1 MEMIETGLEPMPGV
15 LAFVFAEGEGD
26 GSGFDM
32 GGADDVDLDVD
43 TDVDTDVD
51 ADLDTDVDVDDVD
64 EEQQQGG
71 EKVDGRRVSKEFR
84 EALKAWEATPEGA
97 KFAKQA
103 REDHFRVRELA
114 TLEPGGVTAMRE
126 KYALLES
133 VGGAEGITGLQERV
147 AATDAVD
154 EALAAGDP
162 KALES
167 LGPDFDPGLAK
178 LTPTILDRVMK
189 ADPEAYSAAILPH
202 LMAGLLSS
210 PMVGDLNGMIDVL
223 QAAHLD
229 DAGKLKAITQLL
241 GRVGQW
247 FEINQKKAGELKA
260 QPVDKQRTEFEQQR
274 SQFEQE
280 KQVAHWNNNIKPSV
294 ARFESQKLEELFR
307 PYAGRLKLDAAGK
320 ADLFATFQA
329 KMKAAGEAD
338 ADYMKQMEIYRKMK
352 NPDPA
357 KVINFVKTAIA
368 KHAKNVVDSTITAR
382 YGRFIKPKG
391 QQQQQG
397 QRQVVAGARTSGNGG
412 GAPTIVAVRPSP
424 DEIDYSKTSET
435 DQWNGI
441 FTLKSGKVVKVQ
453 KKRA

>member
-1 MEMIETGLEPMPGV
+1 MEMIETGLEPLPGV
-15 LAFVFAEGEGD
+15 LAFVYAEGEGD
-26 GSGFDM
+26 GGDM
-32 GGADDVDLDVD
+32 DLGDGADLGGG
-43 TDVDTDVD
+43 
-51 ADLDTDVDVDDVD
+51 DDEFEDDGGDGEFEDDGLEGGQD
-64 EEQQQGG
+64 EDQEHAG
-71 EKVDGRRVSKEFR
+71 EKIDGRRVSKELR
-84 EALKAWEATPEGA
+84 EALKAWESTPEGQRL
-97 KFAKQA
+97 AKQV
-103 REDHFRVRELA
+103 RDDHFRVKELA
-114 TLEPGGVTAMRE
+114 TLEPGGVTALRE
-126 KYALLES
+126 KYALLDS
-133 VGGAEGITGLQERV
+133 VGGAEGVAQLQERV
-147 AATDAVD
+147 AATDEVD
-154 EALAAGDP
+154 AALAAGDP

-274 SQFEQE
+274 TQFEQE
-280 KQVAHWNNNIKPSV
+280 KQEAHWNNNIKPSV
-294 ARFESQKLEELFR
+294 ARFEMQKLEELFR

-329 KMKAAGEAD
+329 KMQAAGRAD

-352 NPDPA
+352 NPDPG

-368 KHAKNVVDSTITAR
+368 KHAKNVVDGTIKAR
-382 YGRFIKPKG
+382 YGRFIRPKG

-397 QRQVVAGARTSGNGG
+397 ERQVVPGARTQANGG
-412 GAPTIVAVRPSP
+412 STPTIVAQRPDP

-435 DQWNGI
+435 DQWNGVY
-441 FTLKSGKVVKVQ
+441 TLKSGKVVKVQ